1 MAAEPQMPGPE
12 PAYIAPGHYRFASS
26 VSAYEADGMIYL
38 DFFQHDPET
47 SDQLGVARVVVRPEV
62 AKRLGDRLC
71 TGRQTTLSD
80 Q

>member
-1 MAAEPQMPGPE
+1 VDHDSDLHGPE

-47 SDQLGVARVVVRPEV
+47 ADQLGVARVVIRPEV
-62 AKRLGDRLC
+62 ARHLGERLAAA
-71 TGRQTTLSD
+71 RQVHAD
-80 Q
+80 

>member
-1 MAAEPQMPGPE
+1 LSTDPEMHGPE

-47 SDQLGVARVVVRPEV
+47 SDQLGVSRVVIQPQLARQ
-62 AKRLGDRLC
+62 LGERLC
-71 TGRQTTLSD
+71 AGRQSSIVD
-80 Q
+80 

>member
-1 MAAEPQMPGPE
+1 VAAEPEMHGPE

-47 SDQLGVARVVVRPEV
+47 SDQLGVARVVIRPEV
-62 AKRLGDRLC
+62 AKQLGDRLC
-71 TGRQTTLSD
+71 TGRHTSLGQ
-80 Q
+80 